1 MKIDSKS
8 IRAKKY
14 HINLML
20 EIEMNFVIPELSSSC
35 FHLLAREL
43 CTVAS
48 NKF

>member
-20 EIEMNFVIPELSSSC
+20 EIEMNFVIPELSSS